1 MNENM
6 KKFLEMISKDE
17 TLKQKVLACKD
28 LEKDDVVRSVIAL
41 AKEMGIELTEADII
55 VEKEADGELAEEE
68 LTAVAGG
75 FGCGCP
81 LVGGGGGT
89 DDRDG
94 HTDGCACVGY
104 GQGGDGRANDTNC
117 VCYVGGC
124 GTDANYDM
132 YGRS

>member
-1 MNENM
+1 MNENL

-28 LEKDDVVRSVIAL
+28 LEKDDEVRSVVAL

-55 VEKEADGELAEEE
+55 VEKEAEDELSEDE
-68 LTAVAGG
+68 LTAVVGG
-75 FGCGCP
+75 SGCGCP
-81 LVGGGGGT
+81 IVGGGGGK

-94 HTDGCACVGY
+94 HTYGCACVGY
-104 GQGGDGRANDTNC
+104 GQGGDGSVNDTNC
-117 VCYVGGC
+117 VCYVDGC

-132 YGRS
+132 YGIS